1 MHFDYFCLFVLN
13 CFAQF
18 SCFEL
23 MIDSEIIHGVREP
36 DGFTRQN
43 LTCPEGNKILILSV
57 RFGYKVRWR
66 EVCDVYNCLCCG
78 QAEEEIGDCAGPDS
92 SLSSCVVNLS
102 TGPLQCTAHWCRFP
116 SKHDWDAAQ
125 FVAGDDPLCGDTI
138 TLKYWHICYDC
149 LLGADPGQIL
159 VL

>member
-43 LTCPEGNKILILSV
+43 LTCPEGNKIFILSV
-57 RFGYKVRWR
+57 RFGYRVRLEGGR
-66 EVCDVYNCLCCG
+66 EGGVRFIIVC
-78 QAEEEIGDCAGPDS
+78 
-92 SLSSCVVNLS
+92 
-102 TGPLQCTAHWCRFP
+102 
-116 SKHDWDAAQ
+116 
-125 FVAGDDPLCGDTI
+125 
-138 TLKYWHICYDC
+138 
-149 LLGADPGQIL
+149 L
-159 VL
+159 VIRPRMR